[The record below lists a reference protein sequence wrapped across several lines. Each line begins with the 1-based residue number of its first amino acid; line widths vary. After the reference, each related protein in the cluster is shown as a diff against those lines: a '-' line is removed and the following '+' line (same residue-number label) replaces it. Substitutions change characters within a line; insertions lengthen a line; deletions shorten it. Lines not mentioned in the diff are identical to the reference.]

1 MAAQIH
7 SCPTEAEVPAGLN
20 MIELKNIVKTY
31 HIGTIEV
38 KAVQDVSLF
47 IGAGEFVALMGASGS
62 GKSTLMHLMGLL
74 DRPDSGQY
82 ILNGQ
87 AVDGL
92 SDDDMAFVR
101 NQMIGFVFQQFHL
114 LPRLTA
120 LDNAGLPLIYSG
132 QAKDESKVRQKLN
145 DVGLNT
151 RVMHRPNELSGGQ
164 QQRVAIARALV
175 NDPAIIFADEPT
187 GNLDTK
193 SKDEIMGIL
202 KGLHSQGKT
211 IVMVTHEPEMAR
223 YAGRVIQM
231 RDGVVISDQKNSD
244 ALKKSKDAKHSY
256 AGIPKQHPSAY
267 GNLKVFDSARQAIS
281 AMIAHKMRSFLSILG
296 ILIGVGAVIAM
307 LALGSGAQ
315 KSVEQQLSSLG
326 SNLLI
331 VRPGSSKVG
340 GIALQA
346 GAVTRLTLQDVGAM
360 AQLTDQVKN
369 VSGSVTGRAQVV
381 YGNKNWNTQL
391 EGVEVPYEG
400 MRASTP
406 TTGRFFTADEYKKR
420 DKVVLLGTTVAQELF
435 GDENPVG
442 QSIKINLINFRV
454 IGVLPSKGANTFR
467 DQDDTMIA
475 PLSTAMMR
483 VLGKEFVD
491 SIYVE
496 VVSPEKIDSTQEV
509 ISNLLIKRHR
519 LRGDEAK
526 DSFQIRNMSDV
537 KAALA
542 STTKTMSWLLGSI
555 AAISLLVG
563 GIGIMNIM
571 LVSVSERT
579 REIGLRKAIGATQR
593 DIMVQFLVE
602 AVLMSII
609 GGLAGVLLGV
619 GVAVLI
625 TLLAGWAV
633 KVSIFSVLLATIFSL
648 FVGLI
653 FGLGPA
659 YKASLLNPIEALRYE

>member
-1 MAAQIH
+1 MVEQIP
-7 SCPTEAEVPAGLN
+7 SCPAGAVIPVDNN

-38 KAVQDVSLF
+38 KAVRGVSLS
-47 IGAGEFVALMGASGS
+47 IGAGEFVAIMGASGS

-74 DRPDSGQY
+74 DRPDEGKY
-82 ILNGQ
+82 ILNGKS
-87 AVDGL
+87 VEGL
-92 SDDDMAFVR
+92 NEEEMALVR
-101 NQMIGFVFQQFHL
+101 NRLIGFVFQQFHL
-114 LPRLTA
+114 LPRMTA
-120 LDNAGLPLIYSG
+120 FENAGLPLIYAG
-132 QAKDESKVRQKLN
+132 RPKDESIVKQKLN
-145 DVGLNT
+145 DVGLSD
-151 RVMHRPNELSGGQ
+151 RLSHKPNELSGGQ

-175 NDPAIIFADEPT
+175 NDPLIIFADEPT

-202 KGLHSQGKT
+202 NDLHRQGKT

-223 YAGRVIQM
+223 YAQRVIQM
-231 RDGVVISDQKNSD
+231 RDGEVISDQINKD
-244 ALKKSKDAKHSY
+244 VPATLKDLKLINDDLLSRS
-256 AGIPKQHPSAY
+256 SSLY
-267 GNLKVFDSARQAIS
+267 GDLKVVDSARQAIS

-315 KSVEQQLSSLG
+315 TSVEQQLSSLG

-340 GIALQA
+340 GIALQS
-346 GAVTRLTLQDVGAM
+346 GTVTRLSLQDVDAIGQM
-360 AQLTDQVKN
+360 KDTVKS

-381 YGNKNWNTQL
+381 YSNKNWNTQL
-391 EGVEVPYEG
+391 EGVDPSFEI
-400 MRASTP
+400 MRSSQP
-406 TTGRFFTADEYKKR
+406 TVGRFFTLDEYRKR
-420 DKVVLLGTTVAQELF
+420 DKVVLLGTTVAQQLF
-435 GDENPVG
+435 AEEDPVG
-442 QSIKINLINFRV
+442 QNIKINLINFHV
-454 IGVLPSKGANTFR
+454 IGVLPQKGANTFR
-467 DQDDTMIA
+467 DQDDTIIV
-475 PLSTAMMR
+475 PLTTAMFR
-483 VLGKEFVD
+483 LLGKEFVD

-496 VVSPEKIDSTQEV
+496 ATSPEEIDAAQDAINDV
-509 ISNLLIKRHR
+509 LIKRHH
-519 LRGDEAK
+519 LKTEEAQ
-526 DSFQIRNMSDV
+526 DSFQIRNMSDI

-542 STTKTMSWLLGSI
+542 STTKTMSMLLGSI

-602 AVLMSII
+602 AVLLSVI
-609 GGLAGVLLGV
+609 GGIAGVILGG
-619 GVAVLI
+619 GVALLI

-633 KVSIFSVLLATIFSL
+633 KVSIFSVVLATVFSL
-648 FVGLI
+648 FVGII